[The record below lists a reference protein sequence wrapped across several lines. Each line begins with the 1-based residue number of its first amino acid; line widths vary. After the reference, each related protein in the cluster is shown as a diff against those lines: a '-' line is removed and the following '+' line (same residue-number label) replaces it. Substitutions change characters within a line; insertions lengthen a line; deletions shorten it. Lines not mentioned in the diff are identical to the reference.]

1 MIVGLSRYL
10 FWIVF
15 IAGLLVGCSPEKEAA
30 IPESGDTGGL
40 NVIAVES
47 FLADIAQNI
56 AGDRVS
62 VKTLIPSGLDPH
74 AFEPTPQDIAAISDS
89 QVLIVNGAGLE
100 AWLDEFLANAG
111 GERMVIEASAG
122 LEPRIADVHP
132 DEADLQEDASAHE
145 NDPHFWLDPNL
156 AIDYAINIQNGLI
169 QADPAG
175 EQEYRQNTEKYIQQ
189 LKDLDAWIQ
198 GQVTQLPEEKRL
210 LVTNHESFGYFA
222 DRYGFTVI
230 GTILPGAST
239 GVSPSAQQLGSLIDQ
254 IKSSG
259 VKAIFLETGANPQLA
274 EQIAQETG
282 VKVIEGLFTHS
293 LGGPKGE
300 ASTYLEMMKYNVLAI
315 LEGLQ

>member
-1 MIVGLSRYL
+1 MGLSRYL
-10 FWIVF
+10 FWIIF

-293 LGGPKGE
+293 LGGPQGE